1 MAKNRQNIEY
11 KIFNILT
18 YIENKTL
25 AFPLKQNISLFS
37 LKELKQLLE
46 FLETWNLKPIYILIE
61 SKYKEHLWL
70 LEEFKT
76 IKIQKKVNK
85 KQKEE
90 KNEKEIEEKEL
101 NELIN
106 F

>member
-37 LKELKQLLE
+37 LKELEQLLE
-46 FLETWNLKPIYILIE
+46 FLETWNLKSIYILIDY
-61 SKYKEHLWL
+61 KYKEYLWL
-70 LEEFKT
+70 LEELKT
-76 IKIQKKVNK
+76 IKIQKEVNK
-85 KQKEE
+85 RKIQEKEE
-90 KNEKEIEEKEL
+90 KEKEKQEL
-101 NELIN
+101 QNLLN